1 MVNPISYRDVNDW
14 NEAIY
19 PGWYTGNNL
28 ANAPVAGY
36 CAGLVLCFD
45 NNPNYPVQLAFTF
58 NSSEIFIRT
67 KTGSGEWNAWRTV

>member
-1 MVNPISYRDVNDW
+1 MTNPISYLDVSDW

-36 CAGLVLCFD
+36 CVGLVLCFD
-45 NNPNYPVQLAFTF
+45 NNITYPVQLAFTF

-67 KTGSGEWNAWRTV
+67 KTGGGEWNAWRTV